1 MWHHSA
7 MLTLLADR
15 DDLALFHSD
24 GGGKAANLARVT
36 QQNFPVPAWF
46 CLSARAFD
54 AFISQHRLHD
64 RLAPSADLDDFAR
77 RVEELFLSNA
87 LPNQVED
94 ELFAAIEALNLQD
107 AFLAV
112 RSSGIDEDSPTAS
125 FAGQFSSYL
134 YQRGREA
141 VTASVRRCWASGFSA
156 RALAYRRQ
164 QGLPIDNIRV
174 AVVIQQMVDA
184 RVSGVAFSRDPTAP
198 LQRDTIVV
206 DAVYGLGEGL
216 VGGALEADHFTVDRN
231 SRAVD
236 ATIACKPE
244 AYRRRQQGGI
254 HPVPVPAEDRER
266 PCLSDQQVAAVA
278 GLAERLEKQIGSPQ
292 DCEWA
297 FDPED
302 RLLLL
307 QTRPI
312 TTLPPET
319 FYDSDIIGHHY
330 ALWDNA
336 NIIESYEG
344 ITAPLTFSFASRAY
358 RQVYIQFCQILGIPG
373 HVIEEQEP
381 MFRNMLGL
389 IQGRIYYNLI
399 NWYRLIRMLPV
410 GGTSDDFMETMMGL
424 QQSLGPEL
432 SSLFDELRQPPA
444 RSRFRQLAVTA
455 TTIRHFARLDR
466 TVDDFQSR
474 FAAVYNTSRSLDFN
488 AMSLNA
494 LLDHYSAIED
504 DLLKKWH
511 APIINDYLC
520 MIFFG
525 LLKRLTENWVYRAA
539 SEADAANDPPQPTAP
554 AASLQND
561 LLCGEG
567 GLVSTEPTRMLMKI
581 AASIDNGDPQTR
593 AWFTDSTPDQVRQER
608 DRAPAVAAMIDEFL
622 DLYGFRSVNELK
634 LEEPDLHDDPS
645 FVISAIARYVRDRS
659 YDIDAMV
666 QREKAIR
673 AAAEQRIDS
682 ALSGWKRPAYRWVL
696 RQARRTVR
704 LRENLRFD
712 RTRIFGLAR
721 HLFRGVGLQ
730 LVRLQVLAS
739 VDDVFYLT
747 VDEIYAFVEG
757 RLAVTDL
764 GGLADFR
771 RAEYRNFRQAPPPPD
786 RFLTQGAAGVWAQ
799 RPQLL
804 AAADLLRPRIDPH
817 AAADPNLL
825 TGTPCCPGVVEAPV
839 LVARTPAEAAK
850 LDQQILVTARTDPG
864 WVPLYPSCAGLL
876 IERGSLLSHSA
887 VVARELGLPTIVG
900 ISGGLMQKLQT
911 GQRVRMDAAKGEV
924 RILP

>member
-1 MWHHSA
+1 
-7 MLTLLADR
+7 MLTLLAAR
-15 DDLALFHSD
+15 DDLSLFHAD
-24 GGGKAANLARVT
+24 GGGKAANLARMT
-36 QQNFPVPAWF
+36 QQGLPVPAWF
-46 CLSARAFD
+46 CLSASAFD
-54 AFISQHRLHD
+54 AFVNQHRLRDH
-64 RLAPSADLDDFAR
+64 LEPSVDLDDFAR

-87 LPNQVED
+87 LPAQLED
-94 ELFAAIEALNLQD
+94 ELFAAIESINLHD
-107 AFLAV
+107 TLLAV

-125 FAGQFSSYL
+125 FAGQFSSFL
-134 YQRGREA
+134 FQKGSEA
-141 VTASVRRCWASGFSA
+141 VINSVRRCWASAFSE
-156 RALAYRRQ
+156 RALTYRRQ
-164 QGLPIDNIRV
+164 QGLPIDDIRV
-174 AVVIQQMVDA
+174 AVVIQEMIDA
-184 RVSGVAFSRDPTAP
+184 ETSGVAFSRDPTAP
-198 LQRDTIVV
+198 LDRDNIIVE
-206 DAVYGLGEGL
+206 ALYGLGEGL
-216 VGGALEADHFTVDRN
+216 VGGALESDHFSVDRRSHSIEAN
-231 SRAVD
+231 
-236 ATIACKPE
+236 IAPKGQ
-244 AYRRRQQGGI
+244 AFRRRLQGGI
-254 HPVPVPAEDRER
+254 QLEPVPAAAQTR
-266 PCLSDQQVAAVA
+266 PCLSDEQVTTVAHQAAC
-278 GLAERLEKQIGSPQ
+278 LEDLMGSPQ

-297 FDPED
+297 FDGSGQ
-302 RLLLL
+302 LFIL

-312 TTLPPET
+312 TTLPPEA
-319 FYDSDIIGHHY
+319 FYDRDVIGSHY
-330 ALWDNA
+330 VLWDNA

-344 ITAPLTFSFASRAY
+344 ITSPLTFSFASRAY
-358 RQVYIQFCQILGIPG
+358 RQVYIQFCQILGIPA
-373 HVIEEQEP
+373 HVIEEREP

-410 GGTSDDFMETMMGL
+410 GGTSDTFMETMMGL

-432 SSLFDELRQPPA
+432 SSLFDELQQPPT
-444 RSRFRQLAVTA
+444 RSRLRQLAVTA
-455 TTIRHFARLDR
+455 TTIGHFIGLDR
-466 TVDDFQSR
+466 TVNDFQSR
-474 FAAVYNTSRSLDFN
+474 FAAIYKTSRSLDFN

-525 LLKRLTENWVYRAA
+525 LLKRLTEDWVCRAE
-539 SEADAANDPPQPTAP
+539 SEAEAANGTAQQTAP

-593 AWFTDSTPDQVRQER
+593 AWFIDSTPGQVWQER
-608 DRAPAVAAMIDEFL
+608 DRAPAAAAMIDRFL

-634 LEEPDLHDDPS
+634 LEEPDLHDDPT

-659 YDIDAMV
+659 YDIGAMV

-673 AAAEQRIDS
+673 SAAERRIDS

-696 RQARRTVR
+696 KQARRTVR
-704 LRENLRFD
+704 QRENLRFD

-721 HLFRGVGLQ
+721 HLFRAVGLQ
-730 LVRLQVLAS
+730 LHRLHVLEAA
-739 VDDVFYLT
+739 DDVFYLT
-747 VDEIYAFVEG
+747 LDEIFAFVEG

-764 GGLADFR
+764 GGLANFR
-771 RAEYRNFRQAPPPPD
+771 RAEYRNFHQASPPPD

-804 AAADLLRPRIDPH
+804 DAADLLRPAPGQDITD
-817 AAADPNLL
+817 DPNLL

-839 LVARTPAEAAK
+839 LVARTPAEAEQ

-911 GQRVRMDAAKGEV
+911 GQRVRMDAGKGEV

>member
-1 MWHHSA
+1 
-7 MLTLLADR
+7 MLTLLAAR
-15 DDLALFHSD
+15 DDLSLFHAD
-24 GGGKAANLARVT
+24 GGGKAANLARIT
-36 QQNFPVPAWF
+36 RQGFPVPAWF
-46 CLSARAFD
+46 CLSACAFD
-54 AFISQHRLHD
+54 TFVDQHRLRDH
-64 RLAPSADLDDFAR
+64 LAPSADLDDFAR

-87 LPNQVED
+87 LPAQLED
-94 ELFAAIEALNLQD
+94 ELFAAIESINLHD
-107 AFLAV
+107 TFLAV

-125 FAGQFSSYL
+125 FAGQFSSFL
-134 YQRGREA
+134 YQKGREA
-141 VTASVRRCWASGFSA
+141 VIDSVRRCWASGFSA
-156 RALAYRRQ
+156 RALIYRQQ
-164 QGLPIDNIRV
+164 QGLPIDDIRV
-174 AVVIQQMVDA
+174 AVVIQEMIDA
-184 RVSGVAFSRDPTAP
+184 ETSGVAFSRDPTAP
-198 LQRDTIVV
+198 LERDNMVV

-216 VGGALEADHFTVDRN
+216 VGGALEADHFTVDR
-231 SRAVD
+231 SSLAVD

-244 AYRRRQQGGI
+244 AYRRREQGGI
-254 HPVPVPAEDRER
+254 HLVTVPAADRER
-266 PCLSDQQVAAVA
+266 PCLSDQQVATVA
-278 GLAERLEKQIGSPQ
+278 HQVARLEDLMGSPQ

-297 FDPED
+297 FDGNG
-302 RLLLL
+302 RLFIL

-312 TTLPPET
+312 TTLPPES
-319 FYDSDIIGHHY
+319 FYDRDVIGSHHV
-330 ALWDNA
+330 LWDNA

-344 ITAPLTFSFASRAY
+344 ITSPLTFSFASRAY

-373 HVIEEQEP
+373 HVIEEREP

-410 GGTSDDFMETMMGL
+410 GGTSDAFMETMMGL

-432 SSLFDELRQPPA
+432 SSLFDELQQPPT
-444 RSRFRQLAVTA
+444 RSRLRQLAVTA
-455 TTIRHFARLDR
+455 TTIGHFIRLDG
-466 TVDDFQSR
+466 TVNDFQTR
-474 FAAVYNTSRSLDFN
+474 FNDIYNTSRSLDFN

-525 LLKRLTENWVYRAA
+525 LLKRLTENWICPAE
-539 SEADAANDPPQPTAP
+539 SEADAANGPAQQTAP

-593 AWFTDSTPDQVRQER
+593 AWFIDSTPDLVWQER
-608 DRAPAVAAMIDEFL
+608 DRAPAAAAMIDQFL

-634 LEEPDLHDDPS
+634 LEEPDLHDDPT

-659 YDIDAMV
+659 YDIGAMV

-673 AAAEQRIDS
+673 SAAERRIDS

-696 RQARRTVR
+696 KQARRTVR
-704 LRENLRFD
+704 QRENLRFD

-721 HLFRGVGLQ
+721 HLFRAVGLQ
-730 LVRLQVLAS
+730 LHRLHVLEAA
-739 VDDVFYLT
+739 DDVFYLT
-747 VDEIYAFVEG
+747 LDEIFAFVEG

-764 GGLADFR
+764 GGLANFR
-771 RAEYRNFRQAPPPPD
+771 RAEYRNFHQAPPPPD

-804 AAADLLRPRIDPH
+804 DAADLLRPAPGQDMTD
-817 AAADPNLL
+817 DPNLL
-825 TGTPCCPGVVEAPV
+825 TGTPCCPGVVEGPV
-839 LVARTPAEAAK
+839 LVARTPAEAEQ

-911 GQRVRMDAAKGEV
+911 GQRVRMDAGKGEV

>member
-1 MWHHSA
+1 MTTLI
-7 MLTLLADR
+7 LTSRAELE
-15 DDLALFHSD
+15 LFQAD
-24 GGGKAANLARVT
+24 GGGKAANLARVS
-36 QQNFPVPAWF
+36 QQGFPVPAWF

-54 AFISQHRLHD
+54 AFVNQHRLHE
-64 RLAPSADLDDFAR
+64 RLAPTADLDDFAR
-77 RVEELFLSNA
+77 RIEELFVSKA
-87 LPNQVED
+87 LPAQVED
-94 ELFAAIEALNLQD
+94 ELFVAIESTNLGD
-107 AFLAV
+107 SFLAV

-125 FAGQFSSYL
+125 FAGQFSSFL
-134 YQRGREA
+134 YQRGSEA
-141 VTASVRRCWASGFSA
+141 VSASVRRCWASGFSA

-174 AVVIQQMVDA
+174 AVVIQEMVDA

-198 LQRDTIVV
+198 LERDKIVV

-216 VGGALEADHFTVDRN
+216 VGGTLEADHFTVDRN
-231 SRAVD
+231 SLAVD

-244 AYRRRQQGGI
+244 AYRRREQGGI
-254 HPVPVPAEDRER
+254 RLVPVPAADRER
-266 PCLSDQQVAAVA
+266 PSLSDQQVATVA
-278 GLAERLEKQIGSPQ
+278 QQAARLEQLMGSPQ

-297 FDPED
+297 FDSED
-302 RLLLL
+302 RLFIL

-319 FYDSDIIGHHY
+319 FYDENVIGSQY
-330 ALWDNA
+330 TLWDNA

-344 ITAPLTFSFASRAY
+344 ITSPLTFSFASRAY
-358 RQVYIQFCQILGIPG
+358 RQVYIQFCQILGIPA
-373 HVIEEQEP
+373 HVIEEREP

-410 GGTSDDFMETMMGL
+410 GGTSDAFMETMMGL

-432 SSLFDELRQPPA
+432 SSLFDELQQPPA
-444 RSRFRQLAVTA
+444 RSRLRQLAVTA
-455 TTIRHFARLDR
+455 TTIGHFIRLDR
-466 TVDDFQSR
+466 TVDDFQTR
-474 FAAVYNTSRSLDFN
+474 FAAIYNNSRSLDFN

-504 DLLKKWH
+504 ELLKKWH

-525 LLKRLTENWVYRAA
+525 LLKSLTENWVFRAESATDA
-539 SEADAANDPPQPTAP
+539 SNDSGQQTAP

-581 AASIDNGDPQTR
+581 AAGIDNGDPQTR
-593 AWFTDSTPDQVRQER
+593 AWFIGSTPEQVWQER
-608 DRAPAVAAMIDEFL
+608 SRAPAAAAMIDQFL

-634 LEEPDLHDDPS
+634 LEEPDLHDDPT

-666 QREKAIR
+666 QRERAIR
-673 AAAEQRIDS
+673 AAAEQRIDG
-682 ALSGWKRPAYRWVL
+682 ALPFWKRPAYRWVL
-696 RQARRTVR
+696 KQARRTVR

-730 LVRLQVLAS
+730 LVRLQVLDS
-739 VDDVFYLT
+739 VDDIFYLT

-757 RLAVTDL
+757 RLATTDL

-771 RAEYRNFRQAPPPPD
+771 RAEYRSYRQATQPPD
-786 RFLTQGAAGVWAQ
+786 RFLTQGTVGVWAQ

-804 AAADLLRPRIDPH
+804 AAADLLRPQIDPH

-839 LVARTPAEAAK
+839 LVARTPAEAEQ

-911 GQRVRMDAAKGEV
+911 GQRVRMDAGKGEV

>member
-1 MWHHSA
+1 MTTLI
-7 MLTLLADR
+7 LTSR
-15 DDLALFHSD
+15 DDLEQFQAD

-36 QQNFPVPAWF
+36 QQGLPVPAWF
-46 CLSARAFD
+46 CLSAHAFD
-54 AFISQHRLHD
+54 AFVNQHRLHD
-64 RLAPSADLDDFAR
+64 RLAPTADLDDFAR
-77 RVEELFLSNA
+77 QVEELFLPRA
-87 LPNQVED
+87 LPAQVE
-94 ELFAAIEALNLQD
+94 EGLFAAIGSMNLQD

-125 FAGQFSSYL
+125 FAGQFSSFL
-134 YQRGREA
+134 YQRGKEA
-141 VTASVRRCWASGFSA
+141 VTDSVRRCWASGFSA

-174 AVVIQQMVDA
+174 AVVIQEMVDA

-198 LQRDTIVV
+198 LDRDRTVV

-216 VGGALEADHFTVDRN
+216 VGGAHEADHFTVDRN
-231 SRAVD
+231 SLAVD

-244 AYRRRQQGGI
+244 AYRRRQKGGI
-254 HPVPVPAEDRER
+254 RLVPVPAADRER
-266 PCLSDQQVAAVA
+266 PCLSDQQVATVA
-278 GLAERLEKQIGSPQ
+278 QQAARLEELMGSPQ

-297 FDPED
+297 FDSED
-302 RLLLL
+302 RLFIL

-312 TTLPPET
+312 TTLPPES
-319 FYDSDIIGHHY
+319 FYDENVIGSHY
-330 ALWDNA
+330 TLWDNA

-344 ITAPLTFSFASRAY
+344 ITSPLTFSFASRAY
-358 RQVYIQFCQILGIPG
+358 RQVYIQFCQILGIPA
-373 HVIEEQEP
+373 HVIEEHEP

-389 IQGRIYYNLI
+389 IQGRIYYNLV

-410 GGTSDDFMETMMGL
+410 GGTSDAFMETMMGL

-432 SSLFDELRQPPA
+432 SSLFDELRRPPD
-444 RSRFRQLAVTA
+444 RSRFRRLAVTA
-455 TTIRHFARLDR
+455 TTIGHFIRLDR
-466 TVDDFQSR
+466 TVNDFQTR
-474 FAAVYNTSRSLDFN
+474 FSAVYNTSRGLDFN
-488 AMSLNA
+488 TMSLNA

-504 DLLKKWH
+504 ELLKKWH

-525 LLKRLTENWVYRAA
+525 LLKSLTENWVCRAE
-539 SEADAANDPPQPTAP
+539 SNADDPNNPAQPTAP
-554 AASLQND
+554 ASSLQND

-581 AASIDNGDPQTR
+581 AAGIDNGDPQTR
-593 AWFTDSTPDQVRQER
+593 AWFIDSSPNQVWLDRR
-608 DRAPAVAAMIDEFL
+608 RAPAAAAMIDQFL
-622 DLYGFRSVNELK
+622 DLYGFRSVNEIK
-634 LEEPDLHDDPS
+634 LEEPDLHDDPT

-666 QREKAIR
+666 QRERAIR

-682 ALSGWKRPAYRWVL
+682 ALSGWKRLAYRWVL
-696 RQARRTVR
+696 KQARRTVR

-730 LVRLQVLAS
+730 LVRLQVLNS
-739 VDDVFYLT
+739 VDDIFYLT

-764 GGLADFR
+764 GGLANFR
-771 RAEYRNFRQAPPPPD
+771 RAEYRNYRQALQPPD
-786 RFLTQGAAGVWAQ
+786 RFLTHGGVGVWAQ

-804 AAADLLRPRIDPH
+804 AAADLLRPQSDPH

-839 LVARTPAEAAK
+839 LVARTPAEAEQ

-911 GQRVRMDAAKGEV
+911 GQRVRMDAGKGEV